1 MNDDFKPIMGC
12 DLKMKDVEYI
22 KDVKKN
28 NNTYYYVKLKNNG
41 GRCKSCGKYVAKVDS
56 YRVKTIPH
64 SKNAII
70 KYKARRFICECNK
83 TFYEEDPFKS
93 KDYMLSDNAVDYILN
108 EIKRYNHNFTEIAQS
123 LNVSVTKVI
132 DVFDSYIQ
140 VERKKLREVISI
152 DEFYFS
158 KYSRSKFAFMI
169 LGLNGEVLDVLDSR
183 KKNVLLDYF
192 KYIPLIERRR
202 VKYVTMDMNSVYKT
216 VIYRRFK
223 NVTICIDS
231 FHVIQLL
238 NTNLDSI
245 RKRIMREYD
254 SNKNSDE
261 YYLLKHKNY
270 LLFKNLND
278 IKTERENNFHYGVLM
293 SESELLG
300 ELLKINEELT
310 EAYYLKEDYLAFNDL
325 FRLKTRE
332 ELKIILDN
340 YINDCLLSDIS
351 EFNNFANTLSNW
363 KEEILNSFIEYEGKR
378 LSNGRIENKNKY
390 VKKIKDIA
398 NGYANFKRFRN
409 RIMYSENLYEK
420 PLLEKST
427 KRIKRYMPKRGP
439 YKKVKS

>member
-28 NNTYYYVKLKNNG
+28 NTTYYYVKLKNNG
-41 GRCKSCGKYVAKVDS
+41 ARCKYCGKYVAKVDS

-64 SKNAII
+64 SKNIII

-231 FHVIQLL
+231 FHVVQLL
-238 NTNLDSI
+238 NTHLDSI

-278 IKTERENNFHYGVLM
+278 IKTERENNFHYGVVM
-293 SESELLG
+293 SESELLD

-340 YINDCLLSDIS
+340 YINDCLLSGIS

-439 YKKVKS
+439 YKKAKS